1 MTEALSKTISR
12 REALSHLSQ
21 GIAGLG
27 AASLILPSLSGVL
40 FSGCQAEKAQ
50 PHNKPSPQPFD
61 YDVPQWTG
69 DTFGP
74 MHHIR
79 DNKQPPSP
87 SVAQKHHE
95 VVIVGGGLSGLT
107 VATQLIDEDFL
118 LLEREQTLGGNAKSG
133 SFNGIEYALGSAYL
147 VDVSEPFGPFYESLG
162 LALKPLPEPA
172 DFFMNAQNQ
181 LASLPKSALG
191 KEFERMK
198 VFLSALLKNPDFPK
212 SPVKEA
218 THNALK
224 LDTITFSEF
233 LKNEHYSPTFIQL
246 VNAYCWSALGGSVD
260 SISAYAGLN
269 FYSEIAAPV
278 YAFPGGNATVAKAMA
293 QKIQQAGAERI
304 KTGVAVSQI
313 KPNREKEGYLVSF
326 WNYRTQE
333 MTTVSCR
340 TVVMAIPY
348 FFAGRL
354 LPFLPQETLQ
364 QLKNLQ
370 YGAYLVGNL
379 CFDQPVL
386 RQAHGYDHWVLN
398 GVLNSQN
405 LNLAKTPNQPEIS
418 FTDFIDAGFAQ
429 RYLHPKEAQHS
440 SVITVY
446 APFQNPW
453 PGRLLLKNGDKD
465 LLAQSL
471 VNAFQQRVPFENKC
485 LRSVRLT
492 RYGHQLLTSQKG
504 IIETVRKLPKE
515 MQGII
520 FAHSDGQ
527 GMAAIESAVLEGL
540 SGAKMAKHVIR
551 KALIS
556 KV

>member
-1 MTEALSKTISR
+1 MNPESISR
-12 REALSHLSQ
+12 RQALTQLSQ
-21 GIAGLG
+21 GVFGLG
-27 AASLILPSLSGVL
+27 AASFLLPSLSGL
-40 FSGCQAEKAQ
+40 LLSGCQSETGTSSAQ
-50 PHNKPSPQPFD
+50 PFA

-74 MHHIR
+74 MHLIR
-79 DNKQPPSP
+79 DGRQPQSPQKPSQH
-87 SVAQKHHE
+87 VD

-107 VATQLIDEDFL
+107 VATQLINEDFL

-133 SFNGIEYALGSAYL
+133 EFNGIEYALGSAYL

-162 LALKPLPEPA
+162 LPLKPLPEPA
-172 DFFMNAQNQ
+172 DYLMNAQNQ
-181 LASLPKSALG
+181 LVSLPKSSVG
-191 KEFERMK
+191 KDFERMK
-198 VFLSALLKNPDFPK
+198 EFLSTLLKNPDFPK
-212 SPVKEA
+212 SPVQDA
-218 THNALK
+218 TANALK

-233 LKNEHYSPTFIQL
+233 LNNEHYSSEFVQL

-278 YAFPGGNATVAKAMA
+278 YAFPGGNAAVAKAMA
-293 QKIQQAGAERI
+293 QKIQTAGANRI
-304 KTGVAVSQI
+304 KTGVAVTQI
-313 KPNREKEGYLVSF
+313 KPNSDHSANEGFLVSF
-326 WNYRTQE
+326 WNYQTNE
-333 MTTVSCR
+333 MATVSCR

-354 LPFLPQETLQ
+354 LPFLPKAITQAM
-364 QLKNLQ
+364 KSLQ

-379 CFDQPVL
+379 CFDQPVF
-386 RQAHGYDHWVLN
+386 QHGGYDHWVLN
-398 GVLNSQN
+398 SPSR
-405 LNLAKTPNQPEIS
+405 NLAKTQVTPEIQ

-429 RYLHPKEAQHS
+429 RSLNPKQKQNG
-440 SVITVY
+440 SVVTIY

-453 PGRLLLKNGDKD
+453 PGRMLLKNGDKD
-465 LLAQSL
+465 SMAQSL
-471 VNAFQQRVPFENKC
+471 VEAVQQRIPFENKH
-485 LRSVRLT
+485 LQSVRLT

-515 MQGII
+515 TQGII

-540 SGAKMAKHVIR
+540 SAASLLKERLKTPQMAVP
-551 KALIS
+551 
-556 KV
+556 